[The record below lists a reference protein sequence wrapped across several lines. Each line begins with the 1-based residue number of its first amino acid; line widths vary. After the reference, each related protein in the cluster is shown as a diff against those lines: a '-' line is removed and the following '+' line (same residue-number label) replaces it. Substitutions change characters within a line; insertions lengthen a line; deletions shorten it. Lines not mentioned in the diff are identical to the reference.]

1 MAQIFLTDINLSKN
15 ELQNAAIQNLAT
27 APASPVAGQIYFDTA
42 DAEMKVWDGSA
53 WIGMGGDITSITAGA
68 GLTGTAVSGDV
79 TLDVG
84 AGNGITVNADSID
97 VRYDNT
103 SIELDAAGDLSLKA
117 TGVTA
122 DTYGDALGT
131 SFPVITVDADGR
143 ITSAQS
149 VGLSTSL
156 AVAGDI
162 ADGGDM
168 NIDLG
173 SETLTINGS
182 PDAIEVVAGYNT
194 TDSLLYVGLRSNV
207 SISSSLA
214 VGSSF
219 NTDSSTTNIGS
230 DGQDYG
236 TNVFGAFG
244 VVDYGLTRFSVG
256 PANVQVGSGT
266 NSMDLIVYGDLTV
279 SGTTT
284 TVNTETINLADNIIT
299 LNSNATGTATENAGI
314 EVERGDDANVS
325 LYWDETNDVWTVDGN
340 TIVDS
345 ANIGSFG
352 VSSVELGTTTTGV
365 TVTPVAASQ
374 GAVSATVDV
383 DSASQAS
390 QGLIEIATDG
400 EALAGTDDLKAITPL
415 TTNLVANAIV
425 NSKRLSR
432 DLDSTDPLVSLD
444 GTGTIYTVTHAMSTH
459 DIIVQIYDLSTYET
473 VYADVVRD
481 AVNLDIVYIK
491 FASAPGDGAYRV
503 SIIKA

>member
-27 APASPVAGQIYFDTA
+27 APASPVSGQIYFDTA

-53 WIGMGGDITSITAGA
+53 WIGMGGDITSITAGL
-68 GLTGTAVSGDV
+68 GLTGTAASGDV

-84 AGNGITVNADSID
+84 AGSGITVNADSID

-103 SIELDAAGDLSLKA
+103 SIELDGNGDLSLKA
-117 TGVTA
+117 TGVTGA
-122 DTYGDALGT
+122 TYGNVDGT
-131 SFPVITVDADGR
+131 SFPVFAVDADGR

-149 VGLSTSL
+149 VALSTSL
-156 AVAGDI
+156 SVAGDI

-173 SETLTINGS
+173 SETLTIQGTPNE
-182 PDAIEVVAGYNT
+182 IETVAGYNNT
-194 TDSLLYVGLRSNV
+194 ASLLKIGLPNNVTISN
-207 SISSSLA
+207 
-214 VGSSF
+214 
-219 NTDSSTTNIGS
+219 N
-230 DGQDYG
+230 
-236 TNVFGAFG
+236 
-244 VVDYGLTRFSVG
+244 LTVNG
-256 PANVQVGSGT
+256 
-266 NSMDLIVYGDLTV
+266 DLIV

-284 TVNTETINLADNIIT
+284 TINTETINLADNIIT
-299 LNSNATGTATENAGI
+299 LNSNETGAPTQSAGI
-314 EVERGDDANVS
+314 EVERGTSTNVS
-325 LYWDETNDVWTVDGN
+325 LTYAEGIDRWQFTNDGISYYSIPINSEYNNYAFSIDDETNPTQSVNNGESLTFRSLDGSLDILVGKDGAGTIPYVDIVHSDTSSATSTTNTSGLLEVVKNVTVDGFGHV
-340 TIVDS
+340 TDVASEDLTVAVQS
-345 ANIGSFG
+345 VIGG
-352 VSSVELGTTTTGV
+352 Y
-365 TVTPVAASQ
+365 
-374 GAVSATVDV
+374 
-383 DSASQAS
+383 
-390 QGLIEIATDG
+390 
-400 EALAGTDDLKAITPL
+400 
-415 TTNLVANAIV
+415 
-425 NSKRLSR
+425 RLSR